1 MSPVARVAADKRFR
15 RAHVKPGRKRRRWWT
30 VVKPLLVY
38 AAVAAGLGY
47 GCYRTTLVVAQAHV
61 LQVNRIVV
69 HGNQRL
75 SKDEVLAILSG
86 LRGENVL
93 WTNLD
98 VWRRRLMTSA
108 WVRDAALRRSLPS
121 TVEVV
126 IAERQPVGVARVTG
140 EMFLVDERGVVID
153 RYGPQYADFD
163 LPIIDGMA
171 GAPNDGGTLTDEA
184 RAELAARVIAALKA
198 KPSIAKRLSQVDV
211 ADLHN
216 ATVILSGDP
225 AVIQLGEDQFL
236 TRVESYMQLASALR
250 ERVPDIDYVDLR
262 FDDRVYVRP
271 IGKPQ
276 KAKKRP

>member
-1 MSPVARVAADKRFR
+1 MSPVARVQADKRFR
-15 RAHVKPGRKRRRWWT
+15 RAHVKPARRRRRWAAFL
-30 VVKPLLVY
+30 KPLFIY
-38 AAVAAGLGY
+38 GAVTIALAY
-47 GCYRTTLVVAQAHV
+47 GCYRTTLVVAHAHV
-61 LQVNRIVV
+61 LQVDRIVV

-75 SKDEVLAILSG
+75 SKAEVLAILDG
-86 LRGENVL
+86 LRGESVL

-98 VWRRRLMTSA
+98 VWRRRLMTSP

-121 TVEVV
+121 TIEVV
-126 IAERQPVGVARVTG
+126 VSERQPVGIARVNG
-140 EMFLVDERGVVID
+140 EMFLVDERGVAVD

-171 GAPNDGGTLTDEA
+171 ASPNDGGTLTDEA
-184 RAELAARVIAALKA
+184 RAELAARVIEALKA
-198 KPSIAKRLSQVDV
+198 SPAIAKRLSQIDV

-236 TRVESYMQLASALR
+236 ARVESYVQLASALR

-271 IGKPQ
+271 IKPV
-276 KAKKRP
+276 KAKK